1 MTENNDLNVSE
12 MLKLSMDLWE
22 KHKDE
27 WAPMEPEKGKN
38 FILYM
43 IEEIGEVIAIIK
55 KKGEDEIMNTPAVRE
70 HFVEELSDVM
80 MYYMDTLNRFKV
92 SPEEFSKAY
101 VKKFEYNMKRNYT
114 KQYKE
119 MPQ

>member
-1 MTENNDLNVSE
+1 MTENNNLNVSE
-12 MLKLSMDLWE
+12 MLKLSMDLWQ

-27 WAPMEPEKGKN
+27 WAPMEPERGKN

-55 KKGEDEIMNTPAVRE
+55 KKGEDEIMNNPAVRA
-70 HFVEELSDVM
+70 HFVEELTDVM

-92 SPEEFSKAY
+92 SPEEFSNAY
-101 VKKFEYNMKRNYT
+101 VKKFQYNMKRDYK
-114 KQYKE
+114 KQYEKLV
-119 MPQ
+119 

>member
-1 MTENNDLNVSE
+1 
-12 MLKLSMDLWE
+12 MDLWE
-22 KHKDE
+22 KHKNE

-55 KKGEDEIMNTPAVRE
+55 KKGEDEIMNNPAVRD
-70 HFVEELSDVM
+70 HFVEELSDAM
-80 MYYMDTLNRFKV
+80 MYYMDTLNSFKV

-101 VKKFEYNMKRNYT
+101 VKKFEYNMKRNYE
-114 KQYKE
+114 KQYAAK
-119 MPQ
+119 